1 MCPSALRRLRLAT
14 IISLTPEEPNADLA
28 EFCRAEGI
36 VSRHVAVEKHGES
49 VACTAATI
57 AKVLKVVCARSAHPV
72 YLHCLDGTNNTA
84 LVVAC
89 LRKLQNWAPVGWL
102 AEFARFSRD
111 ATVSAEEAFA
121 VEQFRDEVKLTA
133 SQLPRWLWGGRRI
146 AKHAS
151 IRIVYRDEREKE
163 NRLAAKAA
171 AAASTGGS
179 QEPPD
184 AASSLPLVRPS
195 SSFSAADSS
204 IATDDAP
211 LTASAAGSSS
221 PQSKSSADADSA
233 MWPAPSP
240 SPSLLDQLQR
250 QELEQRESAESLSAP
265 SSRPPHGQRRRTSSI
280 VADDIEFDDDAAD
293 YDADPLEVEPILYA
307 PMPWEMGSGSG
318 GSGVGAKSGGGAGER
333 IAAALYDL
341 IASAG
346 DSQATKRAGFYRDC
360 PMCSS
365 SEIH

>member
-1 MCPSALRRLRLAT
+1 MYYISLCLCSLRLAT
-14 IISLTPEEPNADLA
+14 IISLTPEEPNADLV

-57 AKVLKVVCARSAHPV
+57 AKVLKVVCARSSHPV

-121 VEQFRDEVKLTA
+121 VEQFKDEIKLTA
-133 SQLPRWLWGGRRI
+133 SQLPRWLWGGRRV

-171 AAASTGGS
+171 LAASNGGS
-179 QEPPD
+179 QEPLD
-184 AASSLPLVRPS
+184 AASSLPLIRPS

-204 IATDDAP
+204 IATDDVP
-211 LTASAAGSSS
+211 LAASAAGSSS
-221 PQSKSSADADSA
+221 PQSKSGADVDSA
-233 MWPAPSP
+233 TWPAPSP

-250 QELEQRESAESLSAP
+250 QDLLLVQHENSKSLSAP

-280 VADDIEFDDDAAD
+280 TADDIEFDDDAAD
-293 YDADPLEVEPILYA
+293 YDADPLEVVPIVYA
-307 PMPWEMGSGSG
+307 PMPWEMGSSSAGSSAG
-318 GSGVGAKSGGGAGER
+318 PKSGGGAGER
-333 IAAALYDL
+333 IAAVFYDL
-341 IASAG
+341 MASGG
-346 DSQATKRAGFYRDC
+346 DSQATKRAELFCLC
-360 PMCSS
+360 PM
-365 SEIH
+365 